1 MVVGI
6 KEYLKDNLL
15 IFDGAMGTML
25 QKEGLPI
32 GDNPEIFGMK
42 NPDKLLK
49 IHKKYLEAG
58 CNVLTTNTFGCNE
71 LKVTKLG
78 YTVEEIIDKYTKGRM
93 LGIFGEEVVNVL
105 EVNLALDGI
114 LE

>member
-1 MVVGI
+1 MAT
-6 KEYLKDNLL
+6 LKQL
-15 IFDGAMGTML
+15 IDERVLILDGAMGTML

-58 CNVLTTNTFGCNE
+58 SNVFAMNSSACQIWKNSMRFSSMMVCYGHYR
-71 LKVTKLG
+71 K
-78 YTVEEIIDKYTKGRM
+78 
-93 LGIFGEEVVNVL
+93 
-105 EVNLALDGI
+105 
-114 LE
+114 

>member
-1 MVVGI
+1 MGI

-49 IHKKYLEAG
+49 ILFEKQNIQILLQVITYWI
-58 CNVLTTNTFGCNE
+58 NE
-71 LKVTKLG
+71 
-78 YTVEEIIDKYTKGRM
+78 EEYHIDFSLWKGN
-93 LGIFGEEVVNVL
+93 GI
-105 EVNLALDGI
+105 
-114 LE
+114 